1 MSQTI
6 LRKVAAKQ
14 VKPIFTD
21 VAPGDRVRVYTTVKE
36 GAKER
41 TQYFE
46 GLVIRRRGGVGP
58 GATFTV
64 RRISSGV
71 GVERIFPLHSPK
83 VTKIEVQRAAKV
95 RRAKLHYMRDRAG
108 KAARMKE
115 VPVKQ
120 ADREVIHPWTE
131 VKTKPAAQVQ
141 AQAGQATDKPAAA
154 EPAKVEA
161 KAEPAEANA
170 KKSDAGDDKQNTEK
184 K

>member
-1 MSQTI
+1 MSQAI

-14 VKPIFTD
+14 VKPMFTD
-21 VAPGDRVRVYTTVKE
+21 VRSGDRVRVYTTVKE
-36 GAKER
+36 GSKER

-46 GLVIRRRGGVGP
+46 GLVIRRRGGIGP
-58 GATFTV
+58 EATFTV
-64 RRISSGV
+64 RRISSGI

-83 VTKIEVQRAAKV
+83 ITKIEVQRAAKV
-95 RRAKLHYMRDRAG
+95 RRAKLHYMRERAG

-131 VKTKPAAQVQ
+131 VKAKPAPSSQASDKQAPVKTATVETKAKPAVAKAKSDVADETKPA
-141 AQAGQATDKPAAA
+141 
-154 EPAKVEA
+154 
-161 KAEPAEANA
+161 
-170 KKSDAGDDKQNTEK
+170 EK

>member
-1 MSQTI
+1 MSQTLI
-6 LRKVAAKQ
+6 RKVAAKQ
-14 VKPIFTD
+14 VKPMFTN
-21 VAPGDRVRVYTTVKE
+21 VEPGDRVRVYTTVKE
-36 GAKER
+36 GNKER

-46 GLVIRRRGGVGP
+46 GLVIRRRGGIGP
-58 GATFTV
+58 EATFTV

-83 VTKIEVQRAAKV
+83 ITKIEVQRAAKV

-120 ADREVIHPWTE
+120 ADREVIHPWAE
-131 VKTKPAAQVQ
+131 VKAQPKPAPSE
-141 AQAGQATDKPAAA
+141 K
-154 EPAKVEA
+154 AKVEA
-161 KAEPAEANA
+161 KAEAKQPAEAEA
-170 KKSDAGDDKQNTEK
+170 KKPDAGNDKKTAEK